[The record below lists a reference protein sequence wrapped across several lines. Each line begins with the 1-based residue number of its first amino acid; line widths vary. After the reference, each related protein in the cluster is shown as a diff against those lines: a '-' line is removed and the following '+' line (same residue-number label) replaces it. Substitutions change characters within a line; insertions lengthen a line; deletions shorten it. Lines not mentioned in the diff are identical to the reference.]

1 MRIRALA
8 VQLAL
13 AAALSGLPPVAA
25 MAQSEPKPVA
35 APLAELPTIPAVGL
49 QVPADI
55 EDPETG
61 GMRLPGTGGGFDP
74 EDPEAGGAAIADGG
88 YDPEDPETGGMEL
101 PGNLPGDA
109 PAVGPDGGA
118 DAADRPGGG
127 MDMPVAGPGFDEDP
141 EGPVA
146 EGGDAPPAAP
156 NPSQDDEAPG
166 EIADG
171 QGGTPG
177 DGAGVESAAADDPGP
192 SGEEA
197 AAPQPDA
204 VVPLETLLGRWESDT
219 GELVAVLT
227 AESLADDDSGD
238 GAAPFGTKVKLH
250 TDRRI
255 WEGTYIAAPGEAVA
269 IRLHHRP
276 EAGEMNRLIPAWA
289 RRGKEGEVDWRI
301 DLVPVGPSFSP
312 RLKMLWYRQ
321 QIRWEE
327 SDTGDRS
334 AEVIDAG
341 APLEFDL
348 AYVPII
354 AIDMADG
361 VRIEAYPVGVE
372 DPKPLLSTLQHQPF
386 TIAAFTNEQ
395 RAKEIGPTMDVAIR
409 PLDGGAGNSVT
420 LRADPPEDGA
430 VRYRLKDPVSIAN
443 SCAQRPRYR
452 PPVMSFDWMGQYF
465 SGQRGTCLE
474 LQLPAGGLVELAAGA
489 AAGNA
494 AYRFQYYPS
503 WVQATIALQASRMAD
518 WRTLFEAI
526 LKSDQPASAKEAA
539 HQSLRLVYNYE
550 NLMRLDGLT
559 DLHRAAIGDVYTGGG
574 NGPTAYMRPRN
585 ISLEPVE
592 PGKGLVLYTPQD
604 VAKVQNGYQADI
616 GGGSSSMWLDALL
629 GDTMDTPLGSDG
641 AETIGRRAAEATLL
655 APGVIWQFC
664 TGAPEDRPRPEQDR
678 ETQLALLRDMRCLEQ
693 RAVYGAV
700 LHAGREKMNALA
712 KTFYTGVTFGM
723 YEGVANFTPVGD
735 LVVLF
740 TGRTIY
746 GQPATSFD
754 YWAAAAG
761 LGLEVLVGAAS
772 LSDMMQPMRYHGARF
787 KGGGIPGLVMP
798 RKTARYLTGTAGAA
812 FDASRF
818 RRVLDFPRK
827 GGPRLVEVMEKID
840 RLPRSLSKAER
851 DAIARSLQPQSGLL
865 DKAMLPGTRDVPV
878 KLKPAG
884 TNTPPAGNFIRLQ
897 NELTSEFGADVGV
910 SELGRGSIFTPASK
924 AVNDGTVAGNYA
936 LWRAIGREL
945 TELEGFTDQQRMLA
959 DMLAQRPEGF
969 RARAAAWGVDT
980 PLPWAVRKERLR
992 ASGLKVATAP
1002 LETARKMRLED
1013 FKALLDGGWVPE
1025 VVLDMPGRRRPVVLE
1040 DILTGAAGAPEKV
1053 RFFDPKYG
1061 ALVDM
1066 DAGAFV
1072 RRLVREG
1079 PEPMIR
1085 VVRASDPDLGLRP
1098 RPFGFA
1104 RKAATFTAAT
1114 ASELQPSASL
1124 GPNRAFQFKTLDGE
1138 ELSLRLGDFINDGL
1152 TNAVMDLPDFPD
1164 LVARA
1169 SKQRLD
1175 VTVPNEIAFDVFGR
1189 KALEDAKLAPNLVG
1203 VPKQRGFYRRLDGGV
1218 IEIVDRFAGEQASRL
1233 IAQQGGRMTRGQA
1246 VALEVAKRALN
1257 KAGLVWADNH
1267 PGNFAL
1273 VRLSGT
1279 DRWKVV
1285 IFDPGG
1291 ILPAR
1296 GATLADRAQSARA
1309 MQRFLSDPDDLL
1321 VRHYTRDPNQALVG
1335 LKQEFQ
1341 QQFGQAIDMDAVEA
1355 LIDHP
1360 AMGLNP
1366 DLGLPMTPRLELGQ
1380 KLVRDAAKMSDL
1392 ELRRAFAGN

>member
-8 VQLAL
+8 HTVAL
-13 AAALSGLPPVAA
+13 TAALFALPPVVA
-25 MAQSEPKPVA
+25 MAQSEPKPVEE
-35 APLAELPTIPAVGL
+35 PVAELPTLPAVELQLPGL
-49 QVPADI
+49 DEAADI

-61 GMRLPGTGGGFDP
+61 GMSLPGAGSGF
-74 EDPEAGGAAIADGG
+74 
-88 YDPEDPETGGMEL
+88 DPEDPETGGMDL
-101 PGNLPGDA
+101 PGGD
-109 PAVGPDGGA
+109 PSVGPDGRTG
-118 DAADRPGGG
+118 AADRARDG

-141 EGPVA
+141 EGPA
-146 EGGDAPPAAP
+146 ADRGDAPPAAP

-166 EIADG
+166 DVA
-171 QGGTPG
+171 GGTP
-177 DGAGVESAAADDPGP
+177 DGGGGEAGAATDEPGP

-197 AAPQPDA
+197 AAPQPEEA
-204 VVPLETLLGRWESDT
+204 VPLETLLGRWESDT

-227 AESLADDDSGD
+227 TAGLPGGDGND
-238 GAAPFGTKVKLH
+238 GAAPFGTNVKLH
-250 TDRRI
+250 TDRRV
-255 WEGTYIAAPGEAVA
+255 WDGSYIAAPGEAVA
-269 IRLHHRP
+269 VRLHHRP
-276 EAGEMNRLIPAWA
+276 EADEMNKLIPGWA
-289 RRGKEGEVDWRI
+289 RRAKAGEVEWRI

-327 SDTGDRS
+327 SDAGERS

-354 AIDMADG
+354 AIDMQDG
-361 VRIEAYPVGVE
+361 VRLEAYPVGVE
-372 DPKPLLSTLQHQPF
+372 DPKPLLSVLQHQPF
-386 TIAAFTNEQ
+386 TIAAVTNEQ
-395 RAKEIGPTMDVAIR
+395 RAKEIGPAMEVAIR
-409 PLDGGAGNSVT
+409 PMDGGGGNSVS
-420 LRADPPEDGA
+420 LEADVPDDGI

-474 LQLPAGGLVELAAGA
+474 LELPAGGMVELAAGES
-489 AAGNA
+489 AGNA

-526 LKSDQPASAKEAA
+526 LRSDQPASAKEAA

-550 NLMRLDGLT
+550 KLMRLDGLT

-616 GGGSSSMWLDALL
+616 GGGSSTMWLDALL

-641 AETIGRRAAEATLL
+641 ADTIGRRAAEATLL

-678 ETQLALLRDMRCLEQ
+678 ETQLTLLRDMRCLEQ
-693 RAVYGAV
+693 RAVYSAV

-772 LSDMMQPMRYHGARF
+772 LSDMMQPMRFHGARF
-787 KGGGIPGLVMP
+787 KGGSIPGLVMP

-818 RRVLDFPRK
+818 RRVLDMPRK

-878 KLKPAG
+878 KLKAPG
-884 TNTPPAGNFIRLQ
+884 TNTPPAGNFIKLQ

-959 DMLAQRPEGF
+959 DMLAQRPESF
-969 RARAAAWGVDT
+969 RARAATWGVDT
-980 PLPWAVRKERLR
+980 PLPWAVRKQRLR

-1040 DILTGAAGAPEKV
+1040 DVLTSAAGVPEKV

-1079 PEPMIR
+1079 QEPMIR

-1114 ASELQPSASL
+1114 ASELQPSTSL
-1124 GPNRAFQFKTLDGE
+1124 GPNRVFQFKTLDGE
-1138 ELSLRLGDFINDGL
+1138 DLSLRLGDFINDGR
-1152 TNAVMDLPDFPD
+1152 TNAVMDLPDFPE

-1169 SKQRLD
+1169 SKQRDAPGLG
-1175 VTVPNEIAFDVFGR
+1175 NELAFDVFGR
-1189 KALEDAKLAPNLVG
+1189 KALEDAKLDPNLVG
-1203 VPKQRGFYRRLDGGV
+1203 VPKQRGFYRRLEDGGI
-1218 IEIVDRFAGEQASRL
+1218 IEIVDRFKGEPAGAMLRK
-1233 IAQQGGRMTRGQA
+1233 QGGKFTRGQA
-1246 VALEVAKRALN
+1246 VAIEVAKRALN
-1257 KAGLVWADNH
+1257 KAGLVWSDGH
-1267 PGNFAL
+1267 PGNFAFL
-1273 VRLSGT
+1273 PLPGS
-1279 DRWKVV
+1279 DRWRVV

-1296 GATLADRAQSARA
+1296 GTTLADRARQARS
-1309 MQRFLSDPDDLL
+1309 MQLFLSSPDPVDL
-1321 VRHYTRDPNQALVG
+1321 RRYQGNQMLG
-1335 LKQEFQ
+1335 M
-1341 QQFGQAIDMDAVEA
+1341 QAFAGKFEDKFKRFIDLDAVEA
-1355 LIDHP
+1355 VVDHP
-1360 AMGLNP
+1360 GVPLDRRFGAP
-1366 DLGLPMTPRLELGQ
+1366 TTPRLELSQ
-1380 KLVRDAAKMSDL
+1380 PLIRDAAKMSDL